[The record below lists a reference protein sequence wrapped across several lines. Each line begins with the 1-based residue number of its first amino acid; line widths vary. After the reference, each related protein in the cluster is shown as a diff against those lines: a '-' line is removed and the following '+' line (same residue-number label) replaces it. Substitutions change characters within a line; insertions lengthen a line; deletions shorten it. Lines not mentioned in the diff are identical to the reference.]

1 MSSSPGAD
9 WDATRYHQ
17 VAQPHAAWGS
27 NVLDRLQLAGDE
39 VVLDAGCGSGK
50 VTAQLL
56 ERLPRG
62 RVIGADLSP
71 AMLAEARSTLAP
83 FDGRVTF
90 VQTDLL
96 EVDTAL
102 AAHALADAIF
112 STATFHWIDDHAR
125 LFAALHRVVKP
136 GRRLVSQ
143 FGGGANL
150 AGFMRATDAIAA
162 RPAYVDDLQGKP
174 LWRFY
179 YSPEQTRERL
189 ERAGFS
195 AVDAW
200 LEPSPQTFKDA
211 ASLADFAR
219 AVVLRNHLNAL
230 PATRRDAFL
239 TEVTEEIARTQGG
252 YVLDY
257 VRLNAD
263 ATA

>member
-39 VVLDAGCGSGK
+39 VVLDAGCGSGR

-62 RVIGADLSP
+62 RVIGADRRRPCWRGAQHAGALRRTRHVRPDRP
-71 AMLAEARSTLAP
+71 AR
-83 FDGRVTF
+83 GRHG
-90 VQTDLL
+90 
-96 EVDTAL
+96 L

-136 GRRLVSQ
+136 GRRLASQ

-179 YSPEQTRERL
+179 YSPEQTQSDLSAPGSARSTP
-189 ERAGFS
+189 GFS
-195 AVDAW
+195 PRRRPSRMPRAW
-200 LEPSPQTFKDA
+200 PTS
-211 ASLADFAR
+211 AR

-230 PATRRDAFL
+230 PA
-239 TEVTEEIARTQGG
+239 RT
-252 YVLDY
+252 
-257 VRLNAD
+257 
-263 ATA
+263 